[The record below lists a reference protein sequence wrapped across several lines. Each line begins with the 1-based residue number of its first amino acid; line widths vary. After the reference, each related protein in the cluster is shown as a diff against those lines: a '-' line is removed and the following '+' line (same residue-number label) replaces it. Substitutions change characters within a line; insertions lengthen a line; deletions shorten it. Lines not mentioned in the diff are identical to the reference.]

1 MNDLKKHVEISGMI
15 RVRTSPY
22 IFSEEE
28 IAKIR
33 TKVDAIMDSHPLTGA
48 DGNISYFVNFPKEKE
63 STLVRG
69 GKEFPCCTSVYISV
83 IGELEDNILGKTPT
97 KLVELDKALANE
109 GFYSA
114 FDRFV
119 CLCEGDKEEEAVV
132 LGLGDKRN

>member
-1 MNDLKKHVEISGMI
+1 MNAFKKHVEISGMI

-33 TKVDAIMDSHPLTGA
+33 TKVNAIMDSHPLTGA
-48 DGNISYFVNFPKEKE
+48 DGNISYFVNSPKKGE
-63 STLVRG
+63 STLIRG

-83 IGELEDNILGKTPT
+83 VGELKDNVLGKTPI
-97 KLVELDKALANE
+97 KLTELDKALAKE
-109 GFYSA
+109 GFYPD
-114 FDRFV
+114 FGRFV
-119 CLCEGDKEEEAVV
+119 CLCEGDNEEEAVV